1 MQRTTL
7 FLGTALA
14 GGLWAAPAAFAQA
27 PTSSLLIRVQ
37 GPPPEDLTS
46 GGPGSIQ
53 PHALRAVSMFAVA
66 PAEARLFQEH
76 DLIQIVVRETSTA
89 RSHHEL
95 ETEKD
100 WALRGEVN
108 QWPDLNFDNLL
119 EGWLR
124 PGNPAN
130 LPGVDV
136 RVNKDFSGEGDYRRR
151 DDFTAR
157 LTAEVIQVL
166 PNGNLILES
175 RTQMK
180 QDDEEFVL
188 KVTGICRSE
197 DVTAANLIQSSQL
210 HDLKVQKINKGELK
224 KANEKGIIAKF
235 LDAVFAF

>member
-1 MQRTTL
+1 MRSFAVTFAL
-7 FLGTALA
+7 AALA
-14 GGLWAAPAAFAQA
+14 GPALAQA
-27 PTSSLLIRVQ
+27 PTSSLLIRAQ
-37 GPPPEDLTS
+37 APPPGDPAL
-46 GGPGSIQ
+46 GGPDLVQ
-53 PHALRAVSMFAVA
+53 PHGLRAVSMFAVQ
-66 PAEARLFQEH
+66 PAEARIFQVH

-89 RSHHEL
+89 RSRHAL

-100 WALRGEVN
+100 WALLAEVD
-108 QWPDLNFDNLL
+108 QWPNLNFDNLF

-130 LPGVDV
+130 LPGVEV
-136 RVNKDFSGEGDYRRR
+136 GVSKDFNGDGDYARR

-157 LTAEVIQVL
+157 LTAEVLQVL

-175 RTQMK
+175 RTRMK

-210 HDLKVQKINKGELK
+210 HDLKVEKVNKGELK
-224 KANEKGIIAKF
+224 KANERGILAKI
-235 LDAVFAF
+235 LDTIFAF